1 MRKIIYLKGEINIIE
16 NLSTLI
22 TIKEKE
28 NENYL
33 KNLIEFTR
41 KVNFDLRN
49 NKTTTVS
56 SNIDIIDKEVS
67 LSILFIKDGD
77 IKKTINFYCDT
88 KQIKNVLQFNKSNN
102 NIINDIIVSDS
113 NINIKNKIFELII
126 KIF

>member
-1 MRKIIYLKGEINIIE
+1 MINIIE

-102 NIINDIIVSDS
+102 NIINDIIISDS